1 LTLVS
6 GLEKFGGELG
16 LFAVLDDMGKG
27 AGLHVWL
34 RENTEKVKSY
44 LEPPDFAIANVN
56 TKKAL
61 LNFLKPLPAN
71 VFPVA
76 LQRSVWLYVSVKLSE
91 KEAETTRAL
100 IRSRLTWMD
109 VTALKGKS
117 ADDILNYLSVKK
129 LVS

>member
-1 LTLVS
+1 
-6 GLEKFGGELG
+6 
-16 LFAVLDDMGKG
+16 MGKG

-44 LEPPDFAIANVN
+44 FSPPDFSITNVN

-71 VFPVA
+71 VFPVM
-76 LQRSVWLYVSVKLSE
+76 LQRSVWLYISVKLSE

-100 IRSRLTWMD
+100 IRSSLTWND
-109 VTALKGKS
+109 VAALEAKS
-117 ADDILNYLSVKK
+117 ADEILNYLSVKK